1 MKAILGKKLRMTR
14 VYNDEGLV
22 VPVTLLDVEPCTV
35 SRIKTEEG
43 KDGYVAAQIAFGTKK
58 TNNGKEKPRVLR
70 EVRCSSEE
78 ANALEEGGKLTVEM
92 FEPGDVVKVTGTS
105 KGRGFAGVV
114 KRHGFAGAPKTH
126 GHKHDLRSGGSI
138 GAGFPQHV
146 MKDMKMPGRMGGKK
160 NSVRGLSVVAVDAE
174 ANVLA
179 VKGSVPGAPG
189 GLVMIQAI
197 S

>member
-1 MKAILGKKLRMTR
+1 
-14 VYNDEGLV
+14 
-22 VPVTLLDVEPCTV
+22 
-35 SRIKTEEG
+35 
-43 KDGYVAAQIAFGTKK
+43 
-58 TNNGKEKPRVLR
+58 
-70 EVRCSSEE
+70 
-78 ANALEEGGKLTVEM
+78 M

-146 MKDMKMPGRMGGKK
+146 MKGMKMAGRMGGKK

-189 GLVMIQAI
+189 SMVMIQAI